1 MRFVYL
7 VQHAYLYGR
16 DNEHEEAKIIGIF
29 DCEEKANEIIQI
41 YKDLPGFRDFDE
53 ECFTVDKYEI
63 NKGEWSEGFVENL

>member
-29 DCEEKANEIIQI
+29 DSEEKANEIIQI
-41 YKDLPGFRDFDE
+41 YKDLFLTF
-53 ECFTVDKYEI
+53 FYI
-63 NKGEWSEGFVENL
+63 NCSLDSIQGIYMNIISFL